1 MHELSVVQGML
12 DIVSQKAEEI
22 SAPRVVRINLVVG
35 EISSIVDDC
44 VQFYFD
50 FLAKDTIAEE
60 AELHFE
66 RIPLK
71 FRCRK
76 CDTTFFPQKSSWS
89 CPNCGSERIEI
100 VGGSEFYIDSIEVE

>member
-1 MHELSVVQGML
+1 MHELSVVQSML
-12 DIVSQKAEEI
+12 DIVSEKAKEI
-22 SAPRVVRINLVVG
+22 SAPRVLRINLVVG

-50 FLAKDTIAEE
+50 FMAKDTVAEE

-71 FRCRK
+71 LKCRK
-76 CDTTFFPQKSSWS
+76 CSHIFFPQTGQWN
-89 CPNCGSERIEI
+89 CPGCGSEGVQV